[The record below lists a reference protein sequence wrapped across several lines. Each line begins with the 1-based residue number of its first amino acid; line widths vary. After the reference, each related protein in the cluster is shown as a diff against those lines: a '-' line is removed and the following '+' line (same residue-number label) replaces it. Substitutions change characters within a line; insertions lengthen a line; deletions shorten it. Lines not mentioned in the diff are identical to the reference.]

1 MYKVGWFRV
10 VFLASLLKA
19 FFLCCYQEATKK
31 WPLEMW
37 LFCLFSYFSI
47 SALVLTLPIWLT
59 TSSCFIALLEGRFCQ
74 RYGALSDLH
83 TAAQQIP
90 VAFCTHTQTGT
101 CRDYFHF
108 ASCFQKHLQR
118 FPCKWGPSLCSSLP
132 SASCTSLAGPAKV
145 FLLADALSY
154 LYVF

>member
-1 MYKVGWFRV
+1 MVQGSFPSFV
-10 VFLASLLKA
+10 AQSLFPL
-19 FFLCCYQEATKK
+19 LLPGSNKK
-31 WPLEMW
+31 WPLEIW

-47 SALVLTLPIWLT
+47 SALVLTLPIWLNT
-59 TSSCFIALLEGRFCQ
+59 CSCFIVLLEGRFCQ
-74 RYGALSDLH
+74 RNGALSDLP
-83 TAAQQIP
+83 TATQQIP
-90 VAFCTHTQTGT
+90 VAFCIHTHTGT
-101 CRDYFHF
+101 CRGYFHF

-154 LYVF
+154 LYMF